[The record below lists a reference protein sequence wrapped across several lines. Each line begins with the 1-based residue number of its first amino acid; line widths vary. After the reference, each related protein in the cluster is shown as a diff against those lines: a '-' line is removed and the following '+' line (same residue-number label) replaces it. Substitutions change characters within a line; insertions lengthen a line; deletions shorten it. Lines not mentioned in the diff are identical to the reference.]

1 MITSLTKEQEARIPE
16 YVDKW
21 IGYASSEVDFAR
33 AKSAIERVYG
43 LMKKDKPVV
52 LIANGPVDAFWSAVA
67 IQLLRK
73 DKKSTR
79 SLSLRWDSPLG
90 STLSS
95 TLSSTLYSS
104 LYSTLDSSLDSSL
117 RSSLDSTLDS
127 SLGSSLYSSLSS
139 SLSSSLRSSL
149 RSSLYST
156 LGSSLDSTLYP
167 ALDSTLDFEIK
178 KHGSIKEEME
188 NTYSSLMVTQWFAS
202 WAGYYDY
209 AEMIGVKFDKEAKGI
224 FQDFCREVPLIY
236 GFDKLAII
244 CHKPEISWQK
254 MPDEK
259 GKLTRRILHN
269 SNGPAIKYRDGYE
282 VYCLN
287 NVAVPGWLVKT
298 DCGKLEVDKGL
309 ALENADQ
316 KAEFVRKYGIERL
329 KKLGKIVDSYK
340 NYDDE
345 WFTKSEYELI
355 DMSPLFKTLKYA
367 PYLSMKNQSV
377 PGVYHMEGVHP
388 SVKTVQAAVDFKS
401 KSKKPKIINIK

>member
-79 SLSLRWDSPLG
+79 SLSLGWDSPLG

-104 LYSTLDSSLDSSL
+104 LYSTLDS
-117 RSSLDSTLDS
+117 TLDS
-127 SLGSSLYSSLSS
+127 I
-139 SLSSSLRSSL
+139 L

-209 AEMIGVKFDKEAKGI
+209 AEMIGVKFDKEAKEI